1 MRKLKLYLETSVW
14 NFCFADDAPEKQAAT
29 LQFFEQ
35 VKHGAY
41 DIFVSEVVFREIDG
55 ASARKREL
63 LLRLM
68 AEYQHQELEINEAVL
83 QLTDQ
88 YLAQGVLPV
97 TAKADATHAAVATV
111 YELDALIS
119 WNLKHLANLKRM
131 EKINGVNLIAGYAK
145 KLELITPLEVV
156 NHD

>member
-29 LQFFEQ
+29 LQFFEL
-35 VKHGAY
+35 VKQEAY
-41 DIFVSEVVFREIDG
+41 DIFVSNLVFQEIAD
-55 ASARKREL
+55 APARKREL
-63 LLRLM
+63 LLHLTTQYRY
-68 AEYQHQELEINEAVL
+68 EELEINQAVL
-83 QLTDQ
+83 QLTNQ
-88 YLAQGVLPV
+88 YLAHGALPV
-97 TAKADATHAAVATV
+97 TAEIDATHAAVATV

-119 WNLKHLANLKRM
+119 WNLKHLANLNKM
-131 EKINGVNLIAGYAK
+131 IKLNVVNLACGYTK